1 MDVCMDV
8 CMDVYIYIYLYI
20 HIYYLRYENIC
31 WNLWV
36 PVKNNYRMYSSST
49 KLIDIIGLHRRR
61 RPATAAHRRPPTPT
75 AQPTTWH
82 EWPHVFCFSCMPRFS
97 PRAQACILPSTQL
110 GWQIPLLAYAEQQ
123 NKCTMRPTQKWR
135 MCNQS
140 FLSNKCNSCH

>member
-1 MDVCMDV
+1 MYVWMYV
-8 CMDVYIYIYLYI
+8 WMYIYIYIYLYI

-75 AQPTTWH
+75 AQPTTW
-82 EWPHVFCFSCMPRFS
+82 
-97 PRAQACILPSTQL
+97 LSTSIPGQV
-110 GWQIPLLAYAEQQ
+110 QIVNKRCRTKFAEKYRQ
-123 NKCTMRPTQKWR
+123 
-135 MCNQS
+135 
-140 FLSNKCNSCH
+140 